1 MGNIE
6 REFKFTIFILFL
18 VFVVPVIIAQGIFEQ
33 WGILG
38 CLAPLV
44 GCGAFFGLLALAPT
58 FKEDNGDTKI
68 SFEPPARDK
77 ESHEMAVAMVRQM
90 VGKQIRLVSVHWSDS
105 ERDVYLYA
113 PDIEHSDKRR
123 RVASW
128 MDEPTKDILS
138 KSRYMVE
145 SVKGEEDQIRLASV
159 QWSHL
164 ERYEYLYTPDIE
176 HFDKRRRV
184 SSWMDEPTKDILS
197 KSRYMVESVKGE
209 EDQIRLASVHWSN
222 PERFEY
228 FFSPN
233 ADYSLNRKEIREV
246 TSWMG
251 EPTEGVLST
260 SRYMVEP
267 VPGQEDEIRLIS
279 VHWSDPE
286 RDEYLYTSRLNSASS
301 KGGREVKSW
310 KVEPT
315 NDILSKS
322 RYRVEFVHS
331 SKEEESEAA
340 NWWEDGN

>member
-1 MGNIE
+1 MTMQ
-6 REFKFTIFILFL
+6 REMRQLKWNLFL
-18 VFVVPVIIAQGIFEQ
+18 LLLIVGVPVIISQGIYEQ
-33 WGILG
+33 WGVLG

-44 GCGAFFGLLALAPT
+44 GCGGLIGLLTLLG

-68 SFEPPARDK
+68 SFEPPARDEK
-77 ESHEMAVAMVRQM
+77 SHEMAVAMVRQM
-90 VGKQIRLVSVHWSDS
+90 VGKQIRLVSVHWSDP
-105 ERDVYLYA
+105 ERD
-113 PDIEHSDKRR
+113 
-123 RVASW
+123 
-128 MDEPTKDILS
+128 
-138 KSRYMVE
+138 
-145 SVKGEEDQIRLASV
+145 
-159 QWSHL
+159 
-164 ERYEYLYTPDIE
+164 EYLYTPDIE

-222 PERFEY
+222 PERSEY

-251 EPTEGVLST
+251 EPAEGILST

-286 RDEYLYTSRLNSASS
+286 RDEYLYTSRQNSASS

-331 SKEEESEAA
+331 SKEEEMEDE
-340 NWWEDGN
+340 NWWGDEN

>member
-1 MGNIE
+1 MSKAE
-6 REFKFTIFILFL
+6 REFKFIIFILFL
-18 VFVVPVIIAQGIFEQ
+18 VVVVPVAIAQGIYEQ
-33 WGILG
+33 WGVVG

-44 GCGAFFGLLALAPT
+44 GCGALFGLLALVPT

-68 SFEPPARDK
+68 SFEPPARDEK
-77 ESHEMAVAMVRQM
+77 SHEMAVAMVRQM
-90 VGKQIRLVSVHWSDS
+90 VGKQIRLVSVHWSDL
-105 ERDVYLYA
+105 ERDEYLYT
-113 PDIEHSDKRR
+113 PDIEHSEKSRR

-128 MDEPTKDILS
+128 MDEPT
-138 KSRYMVE
+138 E
-145 SVKGEEDQIRLASV
+145 
-159 QWSHL
+159 
-164 ERYEYLYTPDIE
+164 
-176 HFDKRRRV
+176 
-184 SSWMDEPTKDILS
+184 DILS

-222 PERFEY
+222 LERYEY
-228 FFSPN
+228 LFSPN
-233 ADYSLNRKEIREV
+233 ADYSLNREEMREV
-246 TSWMG
+246 TSWMR

-279 VHWSDPE
+279 LHWSDPE
-286 RDEYLYTSRLNSASS
+286 RYEYLYTSRQNSDPR
-301 KGGREVKSW
+301 REIKSW

>member
-1 MGNIE
+1 MTMQ
-6 REFKFTIFILFL
+6 REMRQLKWNLFL
-18 VFVVPVIIAQGIFEQ
+18 LLLIVGVPVIISQGIYEQ
-33 WGILG
+33 WGVLG

-44 GCGAFFGLLALAPT
+44 GCGGLIGLLTLLG

-105 ERDVYLYA
+105 ERDVYLYS

-123 RVASW
+123 RA
-128 MDEPTKDILS
+128 
-138 KSRYMVE
+138 
-145 SVKGEEDQIRLASV
+145 A
-159 QWSHL
+159 
-164 ERYEYLYTPDIE
+164 
-176 HFDKRRRV
+176 
-184 SSWMDEPTKDILS
+184 SWMDEPTKDILS

-222 PERFEY
+222 LERYEY
-228 FFSPN
+228 LFSPN
-233 ADYSLNRKEIREV
+233 IDYSLNSEEMREV
-246 TSWMG
+246 TSWMA
-251 EPTEGVLST
+251 EPTEDILSK

-267 VPGQEDEIRLIS
+267 VPGQEDEIRLVS

-286 RDEYLYTSRLNSASS
+286 RYEYLYTSRQNSASR
-301 KGGREVKSW
+301 REIKSW

-331 SKEEESEAA
+331 SKEEETEEE
-340 NWWEDGN
+340 NWWGDEN

>member
-1 MGNIE
+1 MSKAE
-6 REFKFTIFILFL
+6 REFKFIIFILFL
-18 VFVVPVIIAQGIFEQ
+18 VVVVPVAIAQGIYEQ
-33 WGILG
+33 WGVVG

-44 GCGAFFGLLALAPT
+44 GCGALFGLLALVPT

-68 SFEPPARDK
+68 SFEPPARDE

-105 ERDVYLYA
+105 EREEYLYA

-123 RVASW
+123 KVVSW
-128 MDEPTKDILS
+128 MDEPTEDILS

-145 SVKGEEDQIRLASV
+145 PVRGEEDQIRLVSV
-159 QWSHL
+159 RWSNI
-164 ERYEYLYTPDIE
+164 ERYEYLYSPDIDYSLNSE
-176 HFDKRRRV
+176 EMREV
-184 SSWMDEPTKDILS
+184 VSWMDEPTEDILS
-197 KSRYMVESVKGE
+197 K
-209 EDQIRLASVHWSN
+209 
-222 PERFEY
+222 
-228 FFSPN
+228 
-233 ADYSLNRKEIREV
+233 
-246 TSWMG
+246 
-251 EPTEGVLST
+251 

-267 VPGQEDEIRLIS
+267 VPGQEDVIRLVS

-286 RDEYLYTSRLNSASS
+286 RYEYLYTSREWTSAS
-301 KGGREVKSW
+301 RRHIHSW

-340 NWWEDGN
+340 NWWDDEN

>member
-1 MGNIE
+1 MSKAE
-6 REFKFTIFILFL
+6 REFKFIIFILFL
-18 VFVVPVIIAQGIFEQ
+18 VVVVPVAIAQGIYEQ
-33 WGILG
+33 WGVVG

-44 GCGAFFGLLALAPT
+44 GCGALFGLLALVPT

-68 SFEPPARDK
+68 SFEPPARDE

-105 ERDVYLYA
+105 EREEYLYA

-123 RVASW
+123 KVVSW
-128 MDEPTKDILS
+128 MDEPTEDILS

-145 SVKGEEDQIRLASV
+145 PVRGEEDQIRLVSV
-159 QWSHL
+159 RWSNI
-164 ERYEYLYTPDIE
+164 ERYEYLYSPDIDYSLNSE
-176 HFDKRRRV
+176 EMREVV
-184 SSWMDEPTKDILS
+184 SWIDEPTEDILS
-197 KSRYMVESVKGE
+197 K
-209 EDQIRLASVHWSN
+209 
-222 PERFEY
+222 
-228 FFSPN
+228 
-233 ADYSLNRKEIREV
+233 
-246 TSWMG
+246 
-251 EPTEGVLST
+251 

-267 VPGQEDEIRLIS
+267 VPGQEDVIRLVS

-286 RDEYLYTSRLNSASS
+286 RYEYLYTSREWTSAS
-301 KGGREVKSW
+301 RRHIHSW

-340 NWWEDGN
+340 NWWDDEN

>member
-1 MGNIE
+1 MTLKG
-6 REFKFTIFILFL
+6 
-18 VFVVPVIIAQGIFEQ
+18 
-33 WGILG
+33 
-38 CLAPLV
+38 
-44 GCGAFFGLLALAPT
+44 
-58 FKEDNGDTKI
+58 FKEDNGDTKV
-68 SFEPPARDK
+68 SFEPPVRDEK
-77 ESHEMAVAMVRQM
+77 SHEMAVAMVRQM
-90 VGKQIRLVSVHWSDS
+90 VGKQIRLVSVHWSDP
-105 ERDVYLYA
+105 ERD
-113 PDIEHSDKRR
+113 
-123 RVASW
+123 
-128 MDEPTKDILS
+128 
-138 KSRYMVE
+138 
-145 SVKGEEDQIRLASV
+145 
-159 QWSHL
+159 
-164 ERYEYLYTPDIE
+164 EYLYTPDIE

-331 SKEEESEAA
+331 SKEEETEEE
-340 NWWEDGN
+340 NWWGDEN

>member
-33 WGILG
+33 WGVLG
-38 CLAPLV
+38 CLAPFV
-44 GCGAFFGLLALAPT
+44 GCGALIGLLTLKG
-58 FKEDNGDTKI
+58 FKEDNGDTKV
-68 SFEPPARDK
+68 SFEPPVRDEK
-77 ESHEMAVAMVRQM
+77 SHEMAVAMVRQM
-90 VGKQIRLVSVHWSDS
+90 VGKQIRLVSVHWSDP
-105 ERDVYLYA
+105 ERD
-113 PDIEHSDKRR
+113 
-123 RVASW
+123 
-128 MDEPTKDILS
+128 
-138 KSRYMVE
+138 
-145 SVKGEEDQIRLASV
+145 
-159 QWSHL
+159 
-164 ERYEYLYTPDIE
+164 EYLYTPDIE

-267 VPGQEDEIRLIS
+267 VPGQEDEIRLVS

-286 RDEYLYTSRLNSASS
+286 RYEYLYTSRQNSVSR
-301 KGGREVKSW
+301 REIKSW

-331 SKEEESEAA
+331 SKEEETEEE
-340 NWWEDGN
+340 NWWGDEN

>member
-33 WGILG
+33 WGVVG

-44 GCGAFFGLLALAPT
+44 GCGALFGLLALAPT

-68 SFEPPARDK
+68 SFEPPARDEK
-77 ESHEMAVAMVRQM
+77 SHEMAVAMVRQM
-90 VGKQIRLVSVHWSDS
+90 VGKQIRLVSVHWSDL
-105 ERDVYLYA
+105 ERDEYLYT
-113 PDIEHSDKRR
+113 PDIEHSEKSRR

-128 MDEPTKDILS
+128 MDEPTEDILS

-145 SVKGEEDQIRLASV
+145 SVKGEEDQIRLVSV
-159 QWSHL
+159 HWSNL
-164 ERYEYLYTPDIE
+164 ERYEYL
-176 HFDKRRRV
+176 
-184 SSWMDEPTKDILS
+184 
-197 KSRYMVESVKGE
+197 
-209 EDQIRLASVHWSN
+209 
-222 PERFEY
+222 
-228 FFSPN
+228 FSPN
-233 ADYSLNRKEIREV
+233 ADYSLNREEMREV
-246 TSWMG
+246 TSWMR

-267 VPGQEDEIRLIS
+267 VPGQDDEIRLIS
-279 VHWSDPE
+279 LHWSDPE
-286 RDEYLYTSRLNSASS
+286 RYEYLYTSRQNSDPR
-301 KGGREVKSW
+301 REIKSW

-331 SKEEESEAA
+331 SKEEETEDE
-340 NWWEDGN
+340 NWWEDEN

>member
-1 MGNIE
+1 MVMRKAERQLKWNI
-6 REFKFTIFILFL
+6 FLLLLF
-18 VFVVPVIIAQGIFEQ
+18 VGVPVIIAQGIFEQ
-33 WGILG
+33 WGVLG
-38 CLAPLV
+38 CLAPFV
-44 GCGAFFGLLALAPT
+44 GCGALIGLLTLKG
-58 FKEDNGDTKI
+58 FKEDNGDTKV
-68 SFEPPARDK
+68 SFEPPVRDEK
-77 ESHEMAVAMVRQM
+77 SHEMAVAMVRQM
-90 VGKQIRLVSVHWSDS
+90 VGKQIRLVSVHWSDP
-105 ERDVYLYA
+105 ERD
-113 PDIEHSDKRR
+113 
-123 RVASW
+123 
-128 MDEPTKDILS
+128 
-138 KSRYMVE
+138 
-145 SVKGEEDQIRLASV
+145 
-159 QWSHL
+159 
-164 ERYEYLYTPDIE
+164 EYLYTPDIE

-222 PERFEY
+222 PERSEY

>member
-1 MGNIE
+1 MSKIE
-6 REFKFTIFILFL
+6 RQFKFTIFILFL
-18 VFVVPVIIAQGIFEQ
+18 VFVVPVIIAQGIYEQ
-33 WGILG
+33 WGAVG

-44 GCGAFFGLLALAPT
+44 GCGALFGLLALVPT

-123 RVASW
+123 KVVSW
-128 MDEPTKDILS
+128 MDEPTEDILS

-145 SVKGEEDQIRLASV
+145 PVRGEEDQIRLVSV
-159 QWSHL
+159 RWSNI
-164 ERYEYLYTPDIE
+164 ERYEYLYSPDIDYSLNSE
-176 HFDKRRRV
+176 EMREV
-184 SSWMDEPTKDILS
+184 VSWMDEPTEDILS
-197 KSRYMVESVKGE
+197 K
-209 EDQIRLASVHWSN
+209 
-222 PERFEY
+222 
-228 FFSPN
+228 
-233 ADYSLNRKEIREV
+233 
-246 TSWMG
+246 
-251 EPTEGVLST
+251 

-267 VPGQEDEIRLIS
+267 VPGQEDVIRLVSI
-279 VHWSDPE
+279 HWSDSE
-286 RDEYLYTSRLNSASS
+286 RYEYLYTSREWTSAS
-301 KGGREVKSW
+301 RRHIHSW

-331 SKEEESEAA
+331 SKEEETEEE
-340 NWWEDGN
+340 NWWGDEN

>member
-1 MGNIE
+1 ML
-6 REFKFTIFILFL
+6 IFSPTEMNQLKWNLFL
-18 VFVVPVIIAQGIFEQ
+18 LLLIVGVPVIVYEQG
-33 WGILG
+33 GVVG
-38 CLAPLV
+38 CLAPFV
-44 GCGAFFGLLALAPT
+44 GCGALIGLLTLKG

-90 VGKQIRLVSVHWSDS
+90 VGKQIRLVSVHWSDP
-105 ERDVYLYA
+105 ERD
-113 PDIEHSDKRR
+113 
-123 RVASW
+123 
-128 MDEPTKDILS
+128 
-138 KSRYMVE
+138 
-145 SVKGEEDQIRLASV
+145 
-159 QWSHL
+159 
-164 ERYEYLYTPDIE
+164 EYLYTPDIE

-251 EPTEGVLST
+251 EPSEGVLST

-279 VHWSDPE
+279 VHWSEPE
-286 RDEYLYTSRLNSASS
+286 RDEYLYTSRQNSASS

-331 SKEEESEAA
+331 SKEEEMEDE
-340 NWWEDGN
+340 NWWEDEN

>member
-1 MGNIE
+1 M
-6 REFKFTIFILFL
+6 
-18 VFVVPVIIAQGIFEQ
+18 
-33 WGILG
+33 
-38 CLAPLV
+38 
-44 GCGAFFGLLALAPT
+44 
-58 FKEDNGDTKI
+58 
-68 SFEPPARDK
+68 
-77 ESHEMAVAMVRQM
+77 
-90 VGKQIRLVSVHWSDS
+90 
-105 ERDVYLYA
+105 
-113 PDIEHSDKRR
+113 
-123 RVASW
+123 ASW
-128 MDEPTKDILS
+128 MDEPT
-138 KSRYMVE
+138 E
-145 SVKGEEDQIRLASV
+145 
-159 QWSHL
+159 
-164 ERYEYLYTPDIE
+164 
-176 HFDKRRRV
+176 
-184 SSWMDEPTKDILS
+184 DILS

-286 RDEYLYTSRLNSASS
+286 RDEYLYTSRQNSASS

-331 SKEEESEAA
+331 SKEEEMEDE
-340 NWWEDGN
+340 NWWEDEKE

>member
-33 WGILG
+33 WGVLG

-44 GCGAFFGLLALAPT
+44 GCGALFGLLALAPT

-68 SFEPPARDK
+68 SFEPPARDEK
-77 ESHEMAVAMVRQM
+77 SHEMAVAMVRQM
-90 VGKQIRLVSVHWSDS
+90 VGKQIRLVSVHWSDL
-105 ERDVYLYA
+105 ERDEYLYT
-113 PDIEHSDKRR
+113 PDIEHSEKSRR

-128 MDEPTKDILS
+128 MDEPT
-138 KSRYMVE
+138 E
-145 SVKGEEDQIRLASV
+145 
-159 QWSHL
+159 
-164 ERYEYLYTPDIE
+164 
-176 HFDKRRRV
+176 
-184 SSWMDEPTKDILS
+184 DILS

-222 PERFEY
+222 LERYEY
-228 FFSPN
+228 LFSPN
-233 ADYSLNRKEIREV
+233 ADYSLNREEMREV
-246 TSWMG
+246 TSWMR

-267 VPGQEDEIRLIS
+267 VPGQDDEIRLIS
-279 VHWSDPE
+279 LHWSDPE
-286 RDEYLYTSRLNSASS
+286 RYEYLYTSRLNSDPR
-301 KGGREVKSW
+301 REIKSW

-331 SKEEESEAA
+331 SKEAEMEDE
-340 NWWEDGN
+340 NWWEDEKE

>member
-1 MGNIE
+1 
-6 REFKFTIFILFL
+6 
-18 VFVVPVIIAQGIFEQ
+18 
-33 WGILG
+33 
-38 CLAPLV
+38 
-44 GCGAFFGLLALAPT
+44 
-58 FKEDNGDTKI
+58 
-68 SFEPPARDK
+68 
-77 ESHEMAVAMVRQM
+77 M
-90 VGKQIRLVSVHWSDS
+90 VGKQIRLVSVHWSDP
-105 ERDVYLYA
+105 ERD
-113 PDIEHSDKRR
+113 
-123 RVASW
+123 
-128 MDEPTKDILS
+128 
-138 KSRYMVE
+138 
-145 SVKGEEDQIRLASV
+145 
-159 QWSHL
+159 
-164 ERYEYLYTPDIE
+164 EYLYTPDIE

-222 PERFEY
+222 PERSEY

>member
-1 MGNIE
+1 MLIFSR
-6 REFKFTIFILFL
+6 REMNQLKWNLFRL
-18 VFVVPVIIAQGIFEQ
+18 LLIVGVPVIVSQGIYEQ
-33 WGILG
+33 GGGVG
-38 CLAPLV
+38 CLAPFV
-44 GCGAFFGLLALAPT
+44 GCGALIGLLTLKG

-68 SFEPPARDK
+68 SFEPPASDEK
-77 ESHEMAVAMVRQM
+77 SHEMAVAMVRQM
-90 VGKQIRLVSVHWSDS
+90 VGKQIRLVSVHWSDP
-105 ERDVYLYA
+105 ERDEYLYT
-113 PDIEHSDKRR
+113 PDIEHPSGGGRR

-128 MDEPTKDILS
+128 MDEPT
-138 KSRYMVE
+138 E
-145 SVKGEEDQIRLASV
+145 
-159 QWSHL
+159 
-164 ERYEYLYTPDIE
+164 
-176 HFDKRRRV
+176 
-184 SSWMDEPTKDILS
+184 DILS

-222 PERFEY
+222 PERSEY

-251 EPTEGVLST
+251 EPSEGVLST

-286 RDEYLYTSRLNSASS
+286 RDEYLYTSRLYTLE
-301 KGGREVKSW
+301 GREIKSW

-331 SKEEESEAA
+331 SKEEEMEDE
-340 NWWEDGN
+340 NWWEDEN

>member
-1 MGNIE
+1 MVMRKAERQLKWNI
-6 REFKFTIFILFL
+6 FLLLLF
-18 VFVVPVIIAQGIFEQ
+18 VGVPVIIAQGIFEQ
-33 WGILG
+33 GGVLG
-38 CLAPLV
+38 CLAPFV
-44 GCGAFFGLLALAPT
+44 GCGALIGLLTLKG
-58 FKEDNGDTKI
+58 FKEDNGDTKV
-68 SFEPPARDK
+68 SFEPPVRDEK
-77 ESHEMAVAMVRQM
+77 SHEMAVAMVRQM
-90 VGKQIRLVSVHWSDS
+90 VGKQIRLVSVHWSDP
-105 ERDVYLYA
+105 ERD
-113 PDIEHSDKRR
+113 
-123 RVASW
+123 
-128 MDEPTKDILS
+128 
-138 KSRYMVE
+138 
-145 SVKGEEDQIRLASV
+145 
-159 QWSHL
+159 
-164 ERYEYLYTPDIE
+164 EYLYTPDIE

-222 PERFEY
+222 PERSEY